1 MSSLNKDYPGFPRF
15 SPEEIESKLVPEVS
29 QWGLTNGLTMY
40 PPNFNISQSLLAPTT
55 LYPTP
60 FLRQSFEQAISVQT
74 LYNELYAKI
83 SQDRNGWL
91 SERIDELAKF
101 DPEFTGKLWNLHL
114 EAKKRGITQKL
125 ALGLFRS
132 DYLLDAET
140 HLAKQVEFNTVSVS
154 FGGLSTKVGQLHR
167 FLNETGKYS
176 KDTAAPFYQQE
187 IPVSDSTALLSKGMA
202 DAVKRFETT
211 ETHTLVAFIVQRGER
226 NVFDQR
232 VLEYELFQKHG
243 IKSVRLTIH
252 EIDTKTRIDAT
263 TKRLYFKA
271 TGEEISLVY
280 FRAGYSPQD
289 FTCAQDWEN
298 RLALET
304 SYAIKA
310 PNLLTQLAG
319 VKKIQQILTEDSTLK
334 LFISNENDRKKLAT
348 SFVKLY
354 PLDDSEL
361 GKEAKKMAF
370 ESPERFV
377 LKPQREGGGNNIYKA
392 EIPVFLKS
400 IHEREWSGYILME
413 LIKPEPTT
421 QNIVIRG
428 SETLREPIL
437 SELGIFGCV
446 LFDDSQLYSNEYA
459 GWLLRSKSSSSDEGG
474 VAAGFGCVDSVVLY

>member
-1 MSSLNKDYPGFPRF
+1 MSNSSGKYPAFPEI
-15 SPEEIESKLVPEVS
+15 SPDEIESVLMPEVS
-29 QWGLTNGLTMY
+29 QWGLTNGLAMY
-40 PPNFNISQSLLAPTT
+40 PPNFNISQGQLAPTT

-60 FLRQSFEQAISVQT
+60 FPRQSFEQAISVQT

-83 SQDRNGWL
+83 SQDQDGWL
-91 SERIDELAKF
+91 SKRIGELAEF
-101 DPEFTGKLWNLHL
+101 DPEFTGKLWNLYL
-114 EAKKRGITQKL
+114 DAKKRGISQPL

-140 HLAKQVEFNTVSVS
+140 YLAKQVEFNTVSVS

-176 KDTAAPFYQQE
+176 LDTGAPFYQQE
-187 IPVSDSTALLSKGMA
+187 IPVSDSTALLSNGIA
-202 DAVKRFETT
+202 EAVKKFKTA
-211 ETHTLVAFIVQRGER
+211 ETHTLVAFLVQKGER

-232 VLEYELFQKHG
+232 ALEYELFQKHK

-252 EIDTKTRIDAT
+252 EIGIKTTIDAA
-263 TKRLYFKA
+263 TKRLYYKA

-298 RLALET
+298 RLVLET

-319 VKKIQQILTEDSTLK
+319 VKKIQQILTEDAILK
-334 LFISNENDRKKLAT
+334 QFIPNDNDREKLAT

-361 GKEAKKMAF
+361 GKQAKKMALA
-370 ESPERFV
+370 SPGRFV
-377 LKPQREGGGNNIYKA
+377 LKPQREGGGNNIYKS

-400 IHEREWSGYILME
+400 IDERDWSGYILME

-428 SETLREPIL
+428 NENLREPIL
-437 SELGIFGCV
+437 SELGIFGWV
-446 LFDDSQLYSNEYA
+446 LFDDKQLYFNEYA
-459 GWLLRSKSSSSDEGG
+459 GWLLRSKSSTSDEGG